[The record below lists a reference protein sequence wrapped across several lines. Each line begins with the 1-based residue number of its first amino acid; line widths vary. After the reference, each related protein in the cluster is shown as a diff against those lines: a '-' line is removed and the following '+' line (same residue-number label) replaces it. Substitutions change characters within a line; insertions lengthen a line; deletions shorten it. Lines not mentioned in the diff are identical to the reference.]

1 MNIVVIGG
9 GIIGTSCAAF
19 LAERGATVTVVDG
32 DKPRFGTSIGNA
44 GHIVVSH
51 SIPFAAPGMVK
62 SGLRSL
68 LTQDG
73 AFALSNRP
81 GQGTLDW
88 LIGFARRCTEANVAT
103 FHPGLEAVL
112 RRSAELLLS
121 DGALEINARGL
132 WQVFTGAGAGER
144 AEREAGH
151 MQTHGVRVRDI
162 DEAELRAEP
171 GLTDNVNAAI
181 ELTDDLGL
189 DPAHLWMRMRQRG
202 EDAGAR
208 WMTGV
213 VTDVRSSPTVRTADG
228 DLTLD
233 ADAVILA
240 AGAWSPAVARSLDV
254 DLPIRAAK
262 GYSVTL
268 PRTDTAPT
276 RPMLLMDQ
284 RTAVNPL
291 SDGLRLSAR
300 YEITSPDDRDIA
312 QHRIPALIDR
322 ARIAIALPTA
332 PESVQPW
339 TGVRPATIDGA
350 PYIGRLPQRGA
361 QPVFVATGHGMIGTA
376 MAAGTADLVTRLV
389 YAEQISDAEARL
401 GPQRL
406 FA

>member
-1 MNIVVIGG
+1 M
-9 GIIGTSCAAF
+9 A
-19 LAERGATVTVVDG
+19 
-32 DKPRFGTSIGNA
+32 
-44 GHIVVSH
+44 
-51 SIPFAAPGMVK
+51 
-62 SGLRSL
+62 RSL
-68 LTQDG
+68 YRIDP
-73 AFALSNRP
+73 ANEA
-81 GQGTLDW
+81 LDW
-88 LIGFARRCTEANVAT
+88 LIGFARRCTEANVAAL
-103 FHPGLEAVL
+103 HPGLEAVL

-121 DGALEINARGL
+121 DGDWTSIPQALASVHRSRSRR
-132 WQVFTGAGAGER
+132 TSR
-144 AEREAGH
+144 TRSR
-151 MQTHGVRVRDI
+151 THANPRRHVRDI

-181 ELTDDLGL
+181 ELTDDPGL
-189 DPAHLWMRMRQRG
+189 DPAHLMRMRQRG

-208 WMTGV
+208 WMTCV
-213 VTDVRSSPTVRTADG
+213 ETDVRSSPTFRTD
-228 DLTLD
+228 DCDVTQD
-233 ADAVILA
+233 ADADILA

-312 QHRIPALIDR
+312 GHRIPALIDR
-322 ARIAIALPTA
+322 ARIALDLPTA

-339 TGVRPATIDGA
+339 TGVRPASIDGA

-376 MAAGTADLVTRLV
+376 MAAGTADLMTRLV
-389 YAEQISDAEARL
+389 SQNRSATPRLASGRSDSSPSIERWNRSAPGSAWTHIPKACPRGSSSAASACSQDRPWKSDVDTSL
-401 GPQRL
+401 SRPMTCAHG
-406 FA
+406 